1 MVQISINN
9 VSFKVHKAT
18 NTVNVFV
25 YNPNFAKG
33 DTGSKTVRKAL
44 KFFWGTDYRL
54 QTDIAFWDSAKQR
67 FFEVYGSSDKVRGIP
82 TQIYQRY
89 MIDFP

>member
-1 MVQISINN
+1 MVQITIKN

-18 NTVNVFV
+18 QSVNVFV

-44 KFFWGTDYRL
+44 KFFWGTNYRL
-54 QTDIAFWDSAKQR
+54 
-67 FFEVYGSSDKVRGIP
+67 
-82 TQIYQRY
+82 
-89 MIDFP
+89 